1 MFELKLTLEELR
13 IIEDAMRKRV
23 DLYNNTH
30 AEERVLQAIQKA
42 INEKFNR

>member
-1 MFELKLTLEELR
+1 MFELKLTFEELR

-30 AEERVLQAIQKA
+30 AEERVLQSIQKA
-42 INEKFNR
+42 MNEKFNQ